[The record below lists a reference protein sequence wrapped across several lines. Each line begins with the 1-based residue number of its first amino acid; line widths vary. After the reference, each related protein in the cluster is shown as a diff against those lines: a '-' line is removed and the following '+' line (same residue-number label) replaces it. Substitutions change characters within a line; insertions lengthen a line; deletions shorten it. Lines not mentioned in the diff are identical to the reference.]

1 MFRVRVIVFAVVA
14 AALLLPGVARAQF
27 TGIIREDYFA
37 NANTSGAPEATLRIN
52 NAGAGAF
59 TTQ

>member
-1 MFRVRVIVFAVVA
+1 MRVIVFAVLA
-14 AALLLPGVARAQF
+14 AALLLPGVARAQYLG
-27 TGIIREDYFA
+27 TLRENYFA
-37 NANTSGAPEATLRIN
+37 NANTSGAPDATLRIN